1 MARKATTTVTPA
13 DTASLPVAAIEETQ
27 NAMAAH
33 TAEVVEA
40 FGDGLT
46 WSPQHYETA
55 IRNELRRGC
64 DAFLRAGR
72 YLVVARECSE
82 HGEWLDMLGR
92 LGMEPRQAQ
101 RMMEAARRI
110 VALPNASRATHLMA
124 ATGTQSK
131 LIELLSLPEDQ
142 FAELATDGETSGL
155 AIDDLASMTRDELRA
170 AVREARAEA
179 DAARAHTAERDTK
192 ISRLQDDVAK
202 AKRKWKEATPDE
214 RLADLQREVNAAV
227 LAVRAAL
234 SVDDPASGLY
244 GAVVMLAEHADS
256 NNLDVSD
263 FLADVFA
270 QLLTAVR
277 IVRDDETMPFS
288 IPIRRDEE
296 A

>member
-1 MARKATTTVTPA
+1 MARKATPAATPA
-13 DTASLPVAAIEETQ
+13 ETAPFPVAAITETQ
-27 NAMAAH
+27 NTMAAH
-33 TAEVVEA
+33 AAEVIEA
-40 FGDGLT
+40 FGDGLP

-72 YLVVARECSE
+72 YLTVARECSA

-110 VALPNASRATHLMA
+110 VALPNASTSTHLIA

-142 FAELATDGETSGL
+142 FAELATAGETGGL
-155 AIDDLASMTRDELRA
+155 GIDDVAEMTVQELRA

-202 AKRKWKEATPDE
+202 AKRKWKAATPDE
-214 RLADLQREVNAAV
+214 QSATLREQVDQAKQIVLNALAPESDDAGLMGALLALAAHADEHRIDVRTYMGGVIAELIDTLDRIRANDYIQAPV
-227 LAVRAAL
+227 LA
-234 SVDDPASGLY
+234 
-244 GAVVMLAEHADS
+244 LAQED
-256 NNLDVSD
+256 
-263 FLADVFA
+263 
-270 QLLTAVR
+270 
-277 IVRDDETMPFS
+277 
-288 IPIRRDEE
+288 
-296 A
+296 